1 MSTMAEGF
9 SRFDTADYLEVPED
23 IQAYLDAAAA
33 DGDPAVLAAALGAVA
48 RARNM
53 TQLARETGMT
63 REGLYKA
70 LSPGG
75 NPAFGTVAK
84 VARAL
89 GYELSFRPA
98 SQKPVTPER
107 APRRGRSVTKQ
118 KGAA

>member
-1 MSTMAEGF
+1 MGVSTVAEQF
-9 SRFDTADYLEVPED
+9 RRFDAADYLEAPED
-23 IQAYLDAAAA
+23 MHAYLEAAVQ
-33 DGDPAVLAAALGAVA
+33 DGNPAVLAAALGAVA

-53 TQLARETGMT
+53 AQLARETGMT

-89 GYELSFRPA
+89 GYELTLRPA
-98 SQKPVTPER
+98 RQAPATPER
-107 APRRGRSVTKQ
+107 APRRGKTVKQ
-118 KGAA
+118 GTA

>member
-1 MSTMAEGF
+1 MVESF
-9 SRFDTADYLEVPED
+9 RRFDAADYLDKPED
-23 IQAYLDAAAA
+23 IQAYLDIAAE

-53 TQLARETGMT
+53 AQLARETGMT

-89 GYELSFRPA
+89 GFELALRPA
-98 SQKPVTPER
+98 AKKTPR
-107 APRRGRSVTKQ
+107 ATRKRGDVKQ